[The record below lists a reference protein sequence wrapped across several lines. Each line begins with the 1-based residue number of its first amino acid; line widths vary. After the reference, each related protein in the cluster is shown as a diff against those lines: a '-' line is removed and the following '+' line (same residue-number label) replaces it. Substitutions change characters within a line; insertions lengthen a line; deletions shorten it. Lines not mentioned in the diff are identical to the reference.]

1 MHCPFCRAD
10 DTKVIDSRLV
20 GGGNQVRRRREC
32 SECRERFT
40 TFEMPELLMP
50 HVIKRDGARN
60 PFDVDKMRQ
69 GMLRSLEK
77 RPVSVEAFDA
87 AVNSISRRLRETGER
102 EVNSSLIGEF
112 VMEELRKLDQVAF
125 VRYASVYRSFED
137 VNAFREEILRL
148 ESSEKSDEEIP
159 A

>member
-32 SECRERFT
+32 SDCRERFT
-40 TFEMPELLMP
+40 TFESPELLMP

-69 GMLRSLEK
+69 GMMRALEK
-77 RPVSVEAFDA
+77 RPVSVEAFEA
-87 AVNSISRRLRETGER
+87 ALNNILRRISETGER
-102 EVNSSLIGEF
+102 EVSSTFIGEQ
-112 VMEELRKLDQVAF
+112 VMEELRSLDQVAY

-137 VNAFREEILRL
+137 VNEFREEILRL
-148 ESSEKSDEEIP
+148 ELSEENHEKISS
-159 A
+159 